1 MKDIYSELYRG
12 LSQKE
17 QTCCI
22 TGHRIIPP
30 GEEQKVMTRTRYILR
45 DLISQKRVRY
55 FGLGGAVGYD
65 MMVAEYLIWLKA
77 HKHHQI
83 KIISVLP
90 WPGWRD
96 TKDWT
101 DNLRFREDRILKLC
115 DKVVYV
121 RPEYEKKIFLLRDR
135 ALVEGSGYCV
145 SYCNRLRTGTAYT
158 VKYALKRGLE
168 VHNASSFDVKTLLK
182 PARTAACRKRFPRPR
197 RISPT
202 TPSTQPAAA
211 ARRASPSQMKR
222 KKNIVPKQ

>member
-30 GEEQKVMTRTRYILR
+30 GEEQKIMTRTRYILR

-83 KIISVLP
+83 KLISVLP
-90 WPGWRD
+90 YPDWRETD
-96 TKDWT
+96 DWNF
-101 DNLRFREDRILKLC
+101 DLRRRQDWILFNS
-115 DKVVYV
+115 DKTVYV
-121 RPEYEKKIFLLRDR
+121 SQQAEKGVFLLRDR
-135 ALVEGSGYCV
+135 KLVDGSGYCL

-182 PARTAACRKRFPRPR
+182 A
-197 RISPT
+197 
-202 TPSTQPAAA
+202 
-211 ARRASPSQMKR
+211 
-222 KKNIVPKQ
+222 